1 MSKLKIFFDY
11 ISRKILHA
19 STFTFNAVNNFC
31 ISLYQIFIKK
41 NFFSS
46 LIIFSIIVFYQ
57 SIISI
62 LNFEIAGKEFTFGD
76 DLNYLVESGFA
87 LIWNLFISFI
97 RSFSPSSPIGLALE
111 LLSEVIAFSLFII
124 GHIVAFALWLLK
136 TTWQLIIKLGIYNM
150 LVIISWLYVIGA
162 TRFIYEKFY
171 SIYKIASDS
180 TKDEQNLIRSL
191 FFSKKPKILEIKE
204 ESADQEIEDSNK
216 IASDS
221 TKDEQNLIKSL
232 FFSKKPE
239 IIEKKEE
246 NVNQENEDLNK

>member
-1 MSKLKIFFDY
+1 MAKLKIFFDY
-11 ISRKILHA
+11 ISSKILYA

-31 ISLYQIFIKK
+31 ISIYQYFFKK
-41 NFFSS
+41 NLFSS

-111 LLSEVIAFSLFII
+111 LLSEVIALCLFII

-150 LVIISWLYVIGA
+150 LVIISWLYVIEVI
-162 TRFIYEKFY
+162 RLIYEKFY
-171 SIYKIASDS
+171 SIYKIGFREVVSR
-180 TKDEQNLIRSL
+180 TV
-191 FFSKKPKILEIKE
+191 
-204 ESADQEIEDSNK
+204 
-216 IASDS
+216 
-221 TKDEQNLIKSL
+221 DEQNLIKSL
-232 FFSKKPE
+232 FFSKKPKML
-239 IIEKKEE
+239 EKKEE
-246 NVNQENEDLNK
+246 SVDQENEDLNK

>member
-11 ISRKILHA
+11 VSIKVLYA
-19 STFTFNAVNNFC
+19 STFTFDAVNNFC

-97 RSFSPSSPIGLALE
+97 RSFSPSSPLGLALE
-111 LLSEVIAFSLFII
+111 LLSEIIALSLFII
-124 GHIVAFALWLLK
+124 GHIVAFAIWLLK

-150 LVIISWLYVIGA
+150 LVIISWLYVIEVI
-162 TRFIYEKFY
+162 RLIYEKFY
-171 SIYKIASDS
+171 SISRIGFYEVVSR
-180 TKDEQNLIRSL
+180 TL
-191 FFSKKPKILEIKE
+191 
-204 ESADQEIEDSNK
+204 
-216 IASDS
+216 
-221 TKDEQNLIKSL
+221 DEQNLIKSL
-232 FFSKKPE
+232 FFSKKSKML
-239 IIEKKEE
+239 EKKEE
-246 NVNQENEDLNK
+246 SSDQEDEDLNK

>member
-1 MSKLKIFFDY
+1 MAKLKIFFDY
-11 ISRKILHA
+11 ISSKVLYA

-31 ISLYQIFIKK
+31 ISIYQYFFKK
-41 NFFSS
+41 NLFSS

-111 LLSEVIAFSLFII
+111 LLSEVIALCLFII

-150 LVIISWLYVIGA
+150 LVIISWLYVIEVI
-162 TRFIYEKFY
+162 RLIYEKFY
-171 SIYKIASDS
+171 SIYKIGFREVVSR
-180 TKDEQNLIRSL
+180 TV
-191 FFSKKPKILEIKE
+191 
-204 ESADQEIEDSNK
+204 
-216 IASDS
+216 
-221 TKDEQNLIKSL
+221 DEQNLIKSL
-232 FFSKKPE
+232 FFSKKPKML
-239 IIEKKEE
+239 EKKEE
-246 NVNQENEDLNK
+246 SVDQENEDLNK

>member
-1 MSKLKIFFDY
+1 MPKLKIFFDY

-31 ISLYQIFIKK
+31 ISLYQIFIRK

-97 RSFSPSSPIGLALE
+97 RSFSPSSPLGLALE
-111 LLSEVIAFSLFII
+111 LLSEIIALSLFII
-124 GHIVAFALWLLK
+124 GHIVAFAIWLLK

-150 LVIISWLYVIGA
+150 LVIISWLYVIEVI
-162 TRFIYEKFY
+162 RLIYEKFY
-171 SIYKIASDS
+171 SISRIGFYEVVSR
-180 TKDEQNLIRSL
+180 TL
-191 FFSKKPKILEIKE
+191 
-204 ESADQEIEDSNK
+204 
-216 IASDS
+216 
-221 TKDEQNLIKSL
+221 DEQNLIKSL
-232 FFSKKPE
+232 FFSKKSKML
-239 IIEKKEE
+239 EKKEE
-246 NVNQENEDLNK
+246 SSDQEDEDLNK

>member
-1 MSKLKIFFDY
+1 MAKLKIFFDY
-11 ISRKILHA
+11 ISSKVLYA

-31 ISLYQIFIKK
+31 ISIYQYFFKK
-41 NFFSS
+41 NLFSS

-111 LLSEVIAFSLFII
+111 LLSEVIALSLFII

-150 LVIISWLYVIGA
+150 LVIISWLYVIEVI
-162 TRFIYEKFY
+162 RLIYEKFY
-171 SIYKIASDS
+171 SIYKIGFREVVSR
-180 TKDEQNLIRSL
+180 TV
-191 FFSKKPKILEIKE
+191 
-204 ESADQEIEDSNK
+204 
-216 IASDS
+216 
-221 TKDEQNLIKSL
+221 DEQNLIKSL
-232 FFSKKPE
+232 FFSKKPKML
-239 IIEKKEE
+239 EKKEE
-246 NVNQENEDLNK
+246 SVDQENEDLNK

>member
-111 LLSEVIAFSLFII
+111 LLSEVIAMILFII

-162 TRFIYEKFY
+162 LRFIYEKFY

-180 TKDEQNLIRSL
+180 TKDEQNLIKSL
-191 FFSKKPKILEIKE
+191 FFSKKPEILEKKE

-221 TKDEQNLIKSL
+221 TKDQQNLIKSL

-239 IIEKKEE
+239 ILEKKEE
-246 NVNQENEDLNK
+246 NVNLENQDLNK